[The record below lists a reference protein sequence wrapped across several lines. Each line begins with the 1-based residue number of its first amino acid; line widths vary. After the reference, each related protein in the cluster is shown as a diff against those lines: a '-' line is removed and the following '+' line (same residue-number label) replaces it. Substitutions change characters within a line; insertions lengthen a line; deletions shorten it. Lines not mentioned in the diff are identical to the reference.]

1 MRLLRPEEEQQLQQ
15 HPSLPS
21 LPLPLRR
28 LGMFLPGVVFLSSAA
43 DMVT

>member
-15 HPSLPS
+15 HLSVP
-21 LPLPLRR
+21 PLPLRR